1 MKASDVIIEL
11 QALIDTH
18 GDLDVKIY
26 DCAPWVHKW
35 RNTIVYFC
43 TDSLKEDE
51 ELTDF
56 IAFDIA

>member
-1 MKASDVIIEL
+1 MKASDAITEL
-11 QALIDTH
+11 QSLIDTH

-26 DCAPWVHKW
+26 DCAPWVYKW

-43 TDSLKEDE
+43 TDSIKEGE

-56 IAFDIA
+56 IAFNIT

>member
-18 GDLDVKIY
+18 GDLDVKYY
-26 DCAPWVHKW
+26 DCSFGLW
-35 RNTIVYFC
+35 RDPLIYFC
-43 TDSLKEDE
+43 TDSIKEDE
-51 ELTDF
+51 EPKDF